1 MNLVKNF
8 SVYWNVEFEMSAFEM
23 DLIWYPRA
31 FTIIITDYSILFL
44 FLSEEIEENHTS
56 GKKNIIFF

>member
-1 MNLVKNF
+1 
-8 SVYWNVEFEMSAFEM
+8 MSAFEM

-56 GKKNIIFF
+56 GKKYYFLLKNSIVGVTT

>member
-1 MNLVKNF
+1 MWSLK
-8 SVYWNVEFEMSAFEM
+8 MSAFEM